1 MCTGHFVEYLY
12 DSGVNLVESV
22 DVVPGGVVLN
32 VPAAMAWPGLR
43 SLESGTILF
52 QAKDRNLSFSN

>member
-1 MCTGHFVEYLY
+1 MCTGHFVAYLY

-32 VPAAMAWPGLR
+32 VAAGNGMIWSDLICALWRVERFCFRQRIG
-43 SLESGTILF
+43 I
-52 QAKDRNLSFSN
+52 

>member
-1 MCTGHFVEYLY
+1 MCTGLFVEYLY

-32 VPAAMAWPGLR
+32 VPAGNGMAWSAIFGEWND
-43 SLESGTILF
+43 SVSG
-52 QAKDRNLSFSN
+52 KG